1 MQPGCA
7 AAAKHDA
14 LKYRGHNGHY
24 HPGYTFIPTSVETCG
39 YLGKPLVRYL
49 NTLSEVAAA
58 RGPAVTKGSFLA
70 GAHRELSVALIK
82 CQRSVYRG
90 YFNLLA
96 RAAGCQVSPGAEVPY
111 EDSRRV
117 FVRRLVARVG
127 RSRLVVGPCVACY
140 LRSGVALA
148 LEILFF
154 VPLSIVTKPGCAPYM
169 FAEAQQHSCNVSA
182 LRLRSRLGVQQPC
195 RKKALWSLGSA
206 SDLALTV
213 SGPSCI
219 LQIGLTHVEGERG
232 CLQAG
237 GSLETQSRV

>member
-90 YFNLLA
+90 YFSLLA

-111 EDSRRV
+111 VD
-117 FVRRLVARVG
+117 
-127 RSRLVVGPCVACY
+127 
-140 LRSGVALA
+140 
-148 LEILFF
+148 
-154 VPLSIVTKPGCAPYM
+154 
-169 FAEAQQHSCNVSA
+169 
-182 LRLRSRLGVQQPC
+182 
-195 RKKALWSLGSA
+195 
-206 SDLALTV
+206 
-213 SGPSCI
+213 
-219 LQIGLTHVEGERG
+219 
-232 CLQAG
+232 
-237 GSLETQSRV
+237 